1 MSSVPPPQPAA
12 APPTLSEEGHDAPPE
27 HTEHPE
33 HLPGWPAWTAPVAM
47 LVGFLVTIFV
57 AAIVTI
63 ALGAATSPEDAADQP
78 GLNVGLTFVQ
88 HAALIGSALVF
99 AQMVARPWP
108 RDFGLRA
115 TRLGPGVGW
124 ALLTVL
130 VFLAATVILAL
141 TLGVEEESTDN
152 VLDSL
157 GVGESAL
164 LFVGAAL
171 VVCVGAPIAEEI
183 FFRGYFFTALRT
195 SMGIATAS
203 VITGLIFG
211 AIHIPNFL
219 GDAATNELVAGVVAL
234 SLFGGALCLLYVRTG
249 SLYPCIGAHAI
260 NNCLAFSVAEGLA
273 VLEAI
278 AVFAGTAVVITVV
291 LWPFH
296 RLRPPAGAATPVHVY

>member
-1 MSSVPPPQPAA
+1 VSSVPPSHSPA
-12 APPTLSEEGHDAPPE
+12 APPTLPEERHGGPPE
-27 HTEHPE
+27 RAE
-33 HLPGWPAWTAPVAM
+33 HLPGWPAWTAPVAL
-47 LVGFLVTIFV
+47 LVGFLVTIFA

-63 ALGAATSPEDAADQP
+63 AIGAPTSPEEAADQP

-88 HAALIGSALVF
+88 HAALIGAALLF
-99 AQMVARPWP
+99 ARMVARPWP

-141 TLGVEEESTDN
+141 TLGIEEEESTDN
-152 VLDSL
+152 VLETL
-157 GVGESAL
+157 GVGDSAL
-164 LFVGAAL
+164 LFLGAVL
-171 VVCVGAPIAEEI
+171 VVCVAAPIAEEV

-195 SMGIATAS
+195 SMGIAVAT

-219 GDAATNELVAGVVAL
+219 GDAATNELIAGVVAL
-234 SLFGGALCLLYVRTG
+234 SVFGGALCLLYVRTG

-273 VLEAI
+273 VLEAL
-278 AVFAGTAVVITVV
+278 ALFAGTAVAITAL
-291 LWPFH
+291 LWPLH
-296 RLRPPAGAATPVHVY
+296 RLRPPATGTPVPAPA

>member
-1 MSSVPPPQPAA
+1 
-12 APPTLSEEGHDAPPE
+12 
-27 HTEHPE
+27 
-33 HLPGWPAWTAPVAM
+33 M

-57 AAIVTI
+57 GAIVI
-63 ALGAATSPEDAADQP
+63 AMGAATSPQEAADQP

-88 HAALIGSALVF
+88 HAALIGSALLF
-99 AQMVARPWP
+99 ARMIARPWP
-108 RDFGLRA
+108 GDFGLRA

-130 VFLAATVILAL
+130 VFLAASVILAL
-141 TLGVEEESTDN
+141 VLGVEEESTDN

-164 LFVGAAL
+164 LFVAAAL
-171 VVCVGAPIAEEI
+171 AVCVGAPIAEEL
-183 FFRGYFFTALRT
+183 FFRGYFFTALRS
-195 SMGIATAS
+195 SMSIAAAA

-211 AIHIPNFL
+211 AIHVPNFL
-219 GDAATNELVAGVVAL
+219 GESATNELIAGVIAL

-260 NNCLAFSVAEGLA
+260 NNSLAFAVAEGLA
-273 VLEAI
+273 ALEVVAL
-278 AVFAGTAVVITVV
+278 FAGTAVAITAL

-296 RLRPPAGAATPVHVY
+296 RLRPPATEAPAPAPAS

>member
-1 MSSVPPPQPAA
+1 
-12 APPTLSEEGHDAPPE
+12 
-27 HTEHPE
+27 
-33 HLPGWPAWTAPVAM
+33 M

-57 AAIVTI
+57 AAIVRL
-63 ALGAATSPEDAADQP
+63 ALGAATSPQEAADQP
-78 GLNVGLTFVQ
+78 GLNIGLTLVQ
-88 HAALIGSALVF
+88 NAALIGAALLF
-99 AQMVARPWP
+99 ARMVARPWP

-130 VFLAATVILAL
+130 VFLAATVILVL

-195 SMGIATAS
+195 SMSVAVAS

-219 GDAATNELVAGVVAL
+219 LGDAATNALVAGVVAL

-278 AVFAGTAVVITVV
+278 AVFAGTAAVITVV

>member
-1 MSSVPPPQPAA
+1 VSSVPPPHFPP
-12 APPTLSEEGHDAPPE
+12 APPTLPQEGHETPPAR
-27 HTEHPE
+27 PE
-33 HLPGWPAWTAPVAM
+33 DLPDWPAWTAPVAM

-57 AAIVTI
+57 AAIITI
-63 ALGAATSPEDAADQP
+63 AIGAATSPREAADRP
-78 GLNVGLTFVQ
+78 ALNVGLTFVQ
-88 HAALIGSALVF
+88 HAALIASALLF
-99 AQMVARPWP
+99 ARMVARPWP

-124 ALLTVL
+124 ALVAVL
-130 VFLAATVILAL
+130 VFLAASVILAL
-141 TLGVEEESTDN
+141 ALGVEQESTED

-157 GVGESAL
+157 GVGDGAL

-171 VVCVGAPIAEEI
+171 AVCVAAPIAEEI

-195 SMGIATAS
+195 SMSIAVAA

-219 GDAATNELVAGVVAL
+219 GDSATNELVAGVVAL
-234 SLFGGALCLLYVRTG
+234 TLFGGALCLLYVRTG

-273 VLEAI
+273 VPEAI
-278 AVFAGTAVVITVV
+278 ALFAGSAVAITAV

-296 RLRPPAGAATPVHVY
+296 RLRPPTGSATSPGHVY